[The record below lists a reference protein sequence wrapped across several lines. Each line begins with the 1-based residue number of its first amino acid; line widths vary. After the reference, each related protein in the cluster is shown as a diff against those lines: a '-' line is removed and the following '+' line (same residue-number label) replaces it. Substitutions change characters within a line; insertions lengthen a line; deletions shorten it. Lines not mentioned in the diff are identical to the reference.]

1 MRKLILIVIA
11 VLVTFGVFA
20 KGPMTAS
27 APSLADLWGG
37 VDKHALATH
46 EAPVMEPWRAPEPVD
61 RPLSSAEAALEELGK
76 VNPAVAPGLEHS
88 ALGIAGHEAF
98 FPAALPEAVGLATL
112 FDQNGWV
119 TLSAE
124 DSLSAP
130 RSRTAL
136 LALSEIMPNSG
147 VRNADMA

>member
-1 MRKLILIVIA
+1 MRKLILIAIA

-37 VDKHALATH
+37 VDQHALAAH
-46 EAPVMEPWRAPEPVD
+46 EAPAMEPWRAPETVS
-61 RPLSSAEAALEELGK
+61 RPLSSAEAALKELGK
-76 VNPAVAPGLEHS
+76 VTAAVAPGLEDR
-88 ALGIAGHEAF
+88 ALGIAGHDAI
-98 FPAALPEAVGLATL
+98 FPAFLPEAVGLETL
-112 FDQNGWV
+112 FDRNGWA

-124 DSLSAP
+124 DSLSAH

-136 LALSEIMPNSG
+136 LALSEIKPNAG
-147 VRNADMA
+147 VR